1 MAASTQVLKRPVHF
15 GSFLV
20 TSQVFY
26 STAHSFALVNLKPLL
41 PGHVLVCSNRV
52 VPRLKDLSTDEVT
65 DLFLTVQKVSKVIE
79 KIYKADSLN
88 IAMQDGVAAG
98 QSVPHVHTHI
108 IPRHFQDLPQ
118 EDQIYAML
126 ESEDGDLGR
135 NYLEAQHSAVMN
147 NSARPKFPT
156 VHPDAERKPRSEEAM
171 AEEAKWLAGCMGE
184 GEEGKGRL

>member
-1 MAASTQVLKRPVHF
+1 MAASTQVPKRPVYF

-52 VPRLKDLSTDEVT
+52 VPRLKDLSADEVT

-135 NYLEAQHSAVMN
+135 NYLEAQPSAIMN
-147 NSARPKFPT
+147 NGARPKFPT
-156 VHPDAERKPRSEEAM
+156 VHPDAERKPRSEETM
-171 AEEAKWLAGCMGE
+171 AEEAKWLAGCMGQ